1 MFSKKKKKKITRIQ
15 NKFLNFI
22 YEKEK
27 KSLIKQG
34 KMDPTSNKIFI
45 KHINEY
51 IEIENQIKCSVKNEI
66 NFINFYFEE
75 IVPEKYKK
83 LL

>member
-1 MFSKKKKKKITRIQ
+1 
-15 NKFLNFI
+15 
-22 YEKEK
+22 
-27 KSLIKQG
+27 
-34 KMDPTSNKIFI
+34 MDPTNNKIFI
-45 KHINEY
+45 KHIDEY
-51 IEIENQIKCSVKNEI
+51 IEIENQIKHSVKNEI

>member
-1 MFSKKKKKKITRIQ
+1 MFSKKKKNLHIHS
-15 NKFLNFI
+15 KFINYI

-27 KSLIKQG
+27 RNLIKQG
-34 KMDPTSNKIFI
+34 KMNASDNKIFI
-45 KHINEY
+45 KHIDEY
-51 IEIENQIKCSVKNEI
+51 TEIENQIRYSVKNEI

-75 IVPEKYKK
+75 IIPEKYKK